1 MTFDDLLKTFKV
13 QSDLNREFWT
23 PEDKLNP
30 KLRAA
35 LMKIAKEF
43 YDTIELKNKPK
54 IKDIVFTGSL
64 ANYNYSK
71 YSDVD
76 LHLLFDFGK
85 DKEVLSQFFLL
96 AKSKWN
102 DKHDITIKGYDV
114 EVYAEDESSPHVATG
129 LYSVLKDKWIK
140 EPKKETPV
148 YDEQDVMTKVRY
160 FVGMFDQLVNQYKAG
175 QLDGLDKKIEKFK
188 DKLGKFRQ
196 SGLEKGGEFSTENLA
211 FKLLR
216 RAGYMDKLANLQN
229 MTMDKQLSVAEV
241 K

>member
-1 MTFDDLLKTFKV
+1 MTFADLLKTFKV
-13 QSDLNREFWT
+13 QPDLNREFWT
-23 PEDKLNP
+23 PENKLNP
-30 KLRAA
+30 KIRKA

-43 YDTIELKNKPK
+43 YDSIELENKPK
-54 IKDIVFTGSL
+54 VKDIVFTGSL
-64 ANYNYSK
+64 ANYNYSD

-76 LHLLFDFGK
+76 LHLLFDFGT
-85 DKEVLSQFFLL
+85 DKETLSQLFLL

-140 EPKKETPV
+140 EPKKEAPA

-175 QLDGLDKKIEKFK
+175 QLEGLDKKIEKFR

-196 SGLEKGGEFSTENLA
+196 SGLQKGGEFSTENLA

-216 RAGYMDKLANLQN
+216 RAGYMEKLANLQN
-229 MTMDKQLSVAEV
+229 MTMDRQLSVMET

>member
-1 MTFDDLLKTFKV
+1 MTFDDLIKTFKV
-13 QSDLNREFWT
+13 QPDLNRQFWT
-23 PEDKLNP
+23 SENKLNP
-30 KLRAA
+30 TIRKALLR
-35 LMKIAKEF
+35 IAKEF
-43 YDTIELKNKPK
+43 YDSIELENKPK

-64 ANYNYSK
+64 ANYNYSD

-85 DKEVLSQFFLL
+85 DKELLSQFFLL

-114 EVYAEDESSPHVATG
+114 EVYAEDEKSPHVSTG
-129 LYSVLKDKWIK
+129 LYSVMKDTWLK

-148 YDEQDVMTKVRY
+148 FDELDVKTKVNY
-160 FVGMFDQLVNQYKAG
+160 FVGMVKQLFQQYQEGK
-175 QLDGLDKKIEKFK
+175 LEGLDTKIEKLR
-188 DKLGKFRQ
+188 DKLSKFRQ
-196 SGLEKGGEFSTENLA
+196 SGLQLGGEFSTENIA

-216 RAGYMDKLANLQN
+216 RAGYMDKLAKLQDVVV
-229 MTMDKQLSVAEV
+229 DKQLSVAEI

>member
-1 MTFDDLLKTFKV
+1 MSFDDLIKTFKV
-13 QSDLNREFWT
+13 QPDLNREFWT
-23 PEDKLNP
+23 SDNKLNP
-30 KLRAA
+30 TIRAA

-43 YDTIELKNKPK
+43 YDSIDLEKKPK
-54 IKDIVFTGSL
+54 VKDIVFTGSL
-64 ANYNYSK
+64 ANYNYSQ

-85 DKEVLSQFFLL
+85 DKELLSQFFLL

-114 EVYAEDESSPHVATG
+114 EVYAEDASSPHVATG

-148 YDEQDVMTKVRY
+148 YDEQDVMTKVKHI
-160 FVGMFDQLVNQYKAG
+160 VGIFDQLVNQYKSG
-175 QLDGLDKKIEKFK
+175 QLTGLDKKIEKFR

-196 SGLEKGGEFSTENLA
+196 SGLDKGGEFSTENLA

-216 RAGYMDKLANLQN
+216 RAGYMEKLANLQN
-229 MTMDKQLSVAEV
+229 MTIDRQLSIKEV
-241 K
+241 N